1 MEHKKPEDLAA
12 DAKVVNPSQMTRD
25 EKLERW
31 AQLLEADPTRK
42 LATLSETEWK
52 PEHERVLLRA
62 DHSVLTV
69 AFDDPLFR
77 LAGLRNDTYGEAIR
91 FFKLSDWQLH
101 EILCDC
107 HYGAR
112 VEAQHAA
119 RGVRRAKARTTLEA
133 ALSATVIGAV
143 AATGLVALLV

>member
-1 MEHKKPEDLAA
+1 MEHKTPEELSAA
-12 DAKVVNPSQMTRD
+12 ANVVNPSQMTRD

-31 AQLLEADPTRK
+31 AMLLEADPMRK

-69 AFDDPLFR
+69 AYDDPLLR

-91 FFKLSDWQLH
+91 FFKVSDWQLH

-112 VEAQHAA
+112 VEAHHAA
-119 RGVRRAKARTTLEA
+119 RGVRRATSRSALEA

-143 AATGLVALLV
+143 AATGLVALLI